1 MTTRNEFYNNLYKAI
16 GSEVSGS
23 YMGTPFLGKIT
34 STRMKYGNNVQ
45 VSVQD
50 VDYSLDGETYL
61 IDGDTLLEGGNG
73 LYTNLHIYFS

>member
-1 MTTRNEFYNNLYKAI
+1 MSNRNEFYNNLYKAT

-23 YMGTPFLGKIT
+23 YMGTPFLGNIT
-34 STRMKYGNNVQ
+34 STRMKYGNEIQ
-45 VSVQD
+45 VSVED
-50 VDYSLDGETYL
+50 TITDETYL

>member
-1 MTTRNEFYNNLYKAI
+1 MSNRNEFFNNLYKAI

-23 YMGTPFLGKIT
+23 YMGTPFLGNIT

-50 VDYSLDGETYL
+50 DLNNETYL
-61 IDGDTLLEGGNG
+61 IDGDTLLEGENG
-73 LYTNLHIYFS
+73 LYTNLNIYFS